1 MFLRY
6 LIHTLRTIDGH
17 KGTAE
22 EAIKHIYREESEK
35 KKKKRFTDL
44 DEDDQQQ
51 YWDNY
56 SGSVYRKIYLKY

>member
-1 MFLRY
+1 MNMFLRY

-35 KKKKRFTDL
+35 KKKKRFAEL
-44 DEDDQQQ
+44 DEDD
-51 YWDNY
+51 
-56 SGSVYRKIYLKY
+56 